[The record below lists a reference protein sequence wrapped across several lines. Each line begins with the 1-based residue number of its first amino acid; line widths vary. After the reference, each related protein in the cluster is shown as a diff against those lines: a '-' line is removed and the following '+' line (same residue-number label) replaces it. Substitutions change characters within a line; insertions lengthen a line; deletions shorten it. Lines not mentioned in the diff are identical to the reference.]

1 MEKAY
6 ERMKRLLSLSS
17 ASGPT
22 RAYAPGEA
30 GSTLEDGASFSGV
43 DMDTALNNA
52 LEQVRGLVGEE
63 EDEDAQEVL
72 AVEEDEPTIEVKSSS
87 PTLVTPSPHHASA
100 ESTASTIADKP
111 LPGLPPPTPS
121 PTFDSARAAVTK
133 RSTDDSDVLLDPT
146 NSGAETDNA
155 EVDLPEVSVE
165 DLPTSSS
172 TVAQVEE
179 NEPTEADGPAAEAVE
194 ATTPDD
200 EAAAEDEMAIV
211 SEYEQDNEGEPE
223 AQDEV
228 ERDEAEQKLPAS
240 QDEQAAAPSTSTES
254 ADQPLPPATP
264 SSSAHAPTSPS
275 TARRQTDS
283 DASSTTAESSDNAV
297 PSPWAQE
304 WCWTQFAV
312 TDLGCWRG
320 RYTAVK
326 AELDKAE
333 LEQDALLDVL
343 RKTRSTLSDVRSQ
356 RDNLNPEL
364 KREKQLTAL
373 VKQELFQCGCT
384 AFSLTFVAQHLG
396 RHPERMQEKLSD
408 LVDTR
413 QEWET
418 QVRSVEEELNLLRST
433 QLSKSPQ
440 LSNGLP
446 VAASSTSVR
455 SQHSSSDTSRQRRE
469 LSLLA
474 SPTLTMSRTTS
485 ANICPPHQVQLRS
498 DASPLKNRSPPSHHY
513 DPSVPPSLPFA
524 TLDLCGSKMSSDST
538 QTDKYSEYAVQSFD
552 LLTGVEELARLKRAD
567 AAFLSDLTRNLSLQA
582 VLAPP
587 LGHRPLGLLASE
599 DGCEDSRVEERF
611 FRLDKVTL
619 GSVKDCG
626 CITQLPGCIVVL
638 DVACVKNVVLALVDQ
653 ISNEDQKLL
662 YHFLTNLL

>member
-283 DASSTTAESSDNAV
+283 DASSTTGMRPLV
-297 PSPWAQE
+297 LPI
-304 WCWTQFAV
+304 T
-312 TDLGCWRG
+312 TRLRHRG
-320 RYTAVK
+320 TRDSIIRLRASTMPPARPAAYTAVK

-418 QVRSVEEELNLLRST
+418 Q
-433 QLSKSPQ
+433 
-440 LSNGLP
+440 
-446 VAASSTSVR
+446 
-455 SQHSSSDTSRQRRE
+455 
-469 LSLLA
+469 
-474 SPTLTMSRTTS
+474 
-485 ANICPPHQVQLRS
+485 HQVQLRS

-567 AAFLSDLTRNLSLQA
+567 AAFLSDLTSEIELS
-582 VLAPP
+582 P
-587 LGHRPLGLLASE
+587 E
-599 DGCEDSRVEERF
+599 D
-611 FRLDKVTL
+611 
-619 GSVKDCG
+619 
-626 CITQLPGCIVVL
+626 LPGCIVVL